1 MASNTLLAGW
11 NTVARKS
18 PRRAVSYNTRGGTRL
33 WTHPIT
39 TRPSVKRA
47 RVSTDSTSSSASTGG
62 RSVNLPH
69 SLPSHTELSL
79 DQFNSLSIDEKL
91 EKIFVCL
98 QDVSKFNA
106 RLTTA
111 EGDIREI
118 RGQVDS
124 NSDMAEL
131 LAYKSIDAEARQRR
145 NNLVFWGIPEVLTED
160 CHEVIRTALTE
171 HFELDSDAI
180 CIQRAH
186 RIGRIKQDRNRRG
199 NLRHRPIIVAFLD
212 YQDCELILSNAPR
225 LKGTGIG
232 VSRDYPQEL
241 IKARRPLRAEMNDL
255 KKQFPNAKI
264 SIQYPAKLIV
274 DGRVHKDMFPRWRE
288 IMKRDRLNFEHD
300 DGSSLGDEVH
310 SPERG
315 VFMESTTSLQEPNVT
330 KNIAPPA
337 TSVNLGVATPQPS
350 GIAMMPSPG
359 SSIRADG
366 NTSLSNGVSLTGV
379 NTTTGDGVSSGQ
391 EPDMPPDQQNT
402 DLK

>member
-1 MASNTLLAGW
+1 M
-11 NTVARKS
+11 ARKS
-18 PRRAVSYNTRGGTRL
+18 PRRAVSYNTRL

-39 TRPSVKRA
+39 TRPSLKRA

-62 RSVNLPH
+62 RSVNIPH

-79 DQFNSLSIDEKL
+79 DQFKSLSIDEKL

-106 RLTTA
+106 RLTSA

-118 RGQVDS
+118 RGQVDP
-124 NSDMAEL
+124 NSHMAEL
-131 LAYKSIDAEARQRR
+131 LAYKSIDAKARQHR
-145 NNLVFWGIPEVLTED
+145 NNLVFWGIPEALTED

-186 RIGRIKQDRNRRG
+186 RIGRIKQDRNRQG
-199 NLRHRPIIVAFLD
+199 NVRKRPIIVAFRD
-212 YQDCELILSNAPR
+212 YQDCELILLNAPPPR

-255 KKQFPNAKI
+255 EKQFPNAKI

-274 DGRVHKDMFPRWRE
+274 DGRVHKDLFPQDMF
-288 IMKRDRLNFEHD
+288 
-300 DGSSLGDEVH
+300 S
-310 SPERG
+310 
-315 VFMESTTSLQEPNVT
+315 
-330 KNIAPPA
+330 
-337 TSVNLGVATPQPS
+337 
-350 GIAMMPSPG
+350 MM
-359 SSIRADG
+359 RNHEA
-366 NTSLSNGVSLTGV
+366 
-379 NTTTGDGVSSGQ
+379 
-391 EPDMPPDQQNT
+391 
-402 DLK
+402 

>member
-18 PRRAVSYNTRGGTRL
+18 PRRAVSYNIRGGTRL
-33 WTHPIT
+33 CTHPIT

-47 RVSTDSTSSSASTGG
+47 RISTDSTSSSASTGG

-79 DQFNSLSIDEKL
+79 DQFKSLSIDEKL

-131 LAYKSIDAEARQRR
+131 QAYKSIDAEARQRR

-171 HFELDSDAI
+171 HAI

-186 RIGRIKQDRNRRG
+186 RIGRIKQDRNRQG
-199 NLRHRPIIVAFLD
+199 NVRHRPIIVAFRD

-288 IMKRDRLNFEHD
+288 NMKRDRLNFEQD
-300 DGSSLGDEVH
+300 DGSSLGDEGH
-310 SPERG
+310 SSERG

-330 KNIAPPA
+330 NNMAPPA
-337 TSVNLGVATPQPS
+337 TTVNLDVANPQPI

-359 SSIRADG
+359 SSIRADE
-366 NTSLSNGVSLTGV
+366 NTSSSNGVSLTGV
-379 NTTTGDGVSSGQ
+379 NTTTGEGVSSGQ
-391 EPDMPPDQQNT
+391 ESDMPPDQQNT